1 MPIELTSLE
10 SKQFPNWCP
19 GCGDFGIWM
28 AIKQAM
34 IKLDIPQE
42 EYVLVSG
49 IGCGSKMP
57 HWIKTFGLHTLHGRP
72 APVASG
78 VKLANHKLT
87 VIIVGGDGDGYGIG
101 MGHFIHLMRR
111 NYNVLYL
118 IQNNQVYGLTT
129 GQTSPTT
136 DEGYCSISTPH
147 GALEAP
153 VNPMALSVSA
163 GATWVGR
170 SFSGDIPHLT
180 DMIVQGVKHK
190 GTAILDILQPCVTFN
205 KKNTYQWYQERVHK
219 LGESENGEAHDVTS
233 KEAAFSASQMW
244 EDRINIGV
252 YYKEERPTY
261 EDQLPQLKNGP
272 LVEQSIEK
280 VDVEELLDRLR

>member
-1 MPIELTSLE
+1 MAIELKSLE

-19 GCGDFGIWM
+19 GCGDYGIWM

-34 IKLDIPQE
+34 VQLNIPQE

-57 HWIKTFGLHTLHGRP
+57 HWIKTFGMHTLHGRP

-101 MGHFIHLMRR
+101 LGHLIHLMRR
-111 NYNVLYL
+111 NYNLLY
-118 IQNNQVYGLTT
+118 IVENNQVYGLTT
-129 GQTSPTT
+129 GQTSPTS

-147 GALEAP
+147 GTLEVP
-153 VNPMALSVSA
+153 VNPIKLAVSS
-163 GATWVGR
+163 GASWVGR
-170 SFSGDIPHLT
+170 GFSGDIQHLT
-180 DMIVQGVKHK
+180 KMIVEGVQHK
-190 GTAILDILQPCVTFN
+190 GTALLDVLQPCVTFN
-205 KKNTYQWYQERVHK
+205 KKNTYQWYQERVHN
-219 LGESENGEAHDVTS
+219 LEEGAHDVTS
-233 KEAAFSASQMW
+233 QIEAFKASEEW

-261 EDQLPQLKNGP
+261 EDQLPQLKKGP
-272 LVEQSIEK
+272 LVEQSLDGI
-280 VDVEELLDRLR
+280 DVGPLLDRLR

>member
-1 MPIELTSLE
+1 MAIEFTSLE

-34 IKLDIPQE
+34 TKLDIPQE

-78 VKLANHKLT
+78 VKLGNHKLT

-111 NYNVLYL
+111 NYNVLYVL
-118 IQNNQVYGLTT
+118 QNNQVYGLTT
-129 GQTSPTT
+129 GQTSPTS

-147 GALEAP
+147 GVLEEP
-153 VNPMALSVSA
+153 VNPVRLAVSA
-163 GATWVGR
+163 GATWVARG
-170 SFSGDIPHLT
+170 FSGDIEYLT
-180 DMIVQGVKHK
+180 DLIVQGVQHK

-219 LGESENGEAHDVTS
+219 LEDGSHDVSS
-233 KEAAFSASQMW
+233 KEAAFEAAGAW
-244 EDRINIGV
+244 EENIHIGV
-252 YYKEERPTY
+252 YYEEDRPTY

-272 LVEQSIEK
+272 LAEQSLDGI
-280 VDVEELLDRLR
+280 DVGGLLERLR

>member
-1 MPIELTSLE
+1 MAIELKSLE

-34 IKLDIPQE
+34 TQLDYDQD
-42 EYVLVSG
+42 EYVIVSG

-57 HWIKTFGLHTLHGRP
+57 HWIRTFGLHTLHGRP

-78 VKLANHKLT
+78 VKLANHKMK

-111 NYNVLYL
+111 NYDVIYL
-118 IQNNQVYGLTT
+118 IENNQVYGLTT

-136 DEGYCSISTPH
+136 DKGTCTISTPH
-147 GALEAP
+147 GVLEEP
-153 VNPMALSVSA
+153 VNPMALAISA

-170 SFSGDIPHLT
+170 SFSGDIQHLAK
-180 DMIVQGVKHK
+180 MIKDGIEHK
-190 GTAILDILQPCVTFN
+190 GTAILDVLQPCVTFN
-205 KKNTYQWYQERVHK
+205 KKNTYQWYQQRVYK
-219 LGESENGEAHDVTS
+219 LGEGDDQHDVS
-233 KEAAFSASQMW
+233 NKVAAFEASQMW

-252 YYKEERPTY
+252 YYKTLRSTY
-261 EDQLPQLKNGP
+261 EDGLPQLKDEA
-272 LVEQSIEK
+272 LVDQSIDD
-280 VDVEELLDRLR
+280 VDVNPLLDRLR

>member
-1 MPIELTSLE
+1 MAIELKSLQT
-10 SKQFPNWCP
+10 KQFPNWCP

-34 IKLDIPQE
+34 MQLGIPQE

-57 HWIKTFGLHTLHGRP
+57 HWVKTFGFHTLHGRP

-87 VIIVGGDGDGYGIG
+87 VIIIGGDGDGYGIG

-111 NYNVLYL
+111 NYNVLY
-118 IQNNQVYGLTT
+118 IIENNQVYGLTT
-129 GQTSPTT
+129 GQTSPTSDQGFCT
-136 DEGYCSISTPH
+136 ISTPS
-147 GALEAP
+147 GVLEVP
-153 VNPMALSVSA
+153 VNPMALAISA

-170 SFSGDIPHLT
+170 SFSGDIKQLT
-180 DMIVQGVKHK
+180 DMIVQGVQHN

-205 KKNTYQWYQERVHK
+205 KKNTYQWYQERVHR
-219 LGESENGEAHDVTS
+219 LGENEDGHDVHDRV
-233 KEAAFSASQMW
+233 AAFKASQMW
-244 EDRINIGV
+244 GERINIGV
-252 YYKEERPTY
+252 YFKEEKPTY
-261 EDQLPQLKNGP
+261 EEQLPQLAAGP
-272 LVEQSIEK
+272 LVHQSI
-280 VDVEELLDRLR
+280 DNIDINPLLDRLR